1 MQFLMDDTQIILEL
15 ENRVRNLEERL
26 KALEKEQ
33 RLIREDI
40 LSGSMKERM
49 RKRMLEKPS
58 GKREE
63 IKEKL
68 DKQIKIEI

>member
-49 RKRMLEKPS
+49 RKRVLEKPS

>member
-1 MQFLMDDTQIILEL
+1 MDDAQIILEL
-15 ENRVRNLEERL
+15 ENRIRNIEERL

-40 LSGSMKERM
+40 LSGNMKERM

-58 GKREE
+58 AKREE

>member
-1 MQFLMDDTQIILEL
+1 MDDAQIIYEL
-15 ENRVRNLEERL
+15 TEKIRILEERL

-40 LSGSMKERM
+40 LSGNMNERM

>member
-1 MQFLMDDTQIILEL
+1 MDDAQIILEL

-40 LSGSMKERM
+40 LFGSMKERM

>member
-1 MQFLMDDTQIILEL
+1 MDDAQIILEL

-26 KALEKEQ
+26 EALEKEQ

>member
-1 MQFLMDDTQIILEL
+1 MDDAQIILEL
-15 ENRVRNLEERL
+15 EDRVRNLEERL

-58 GKREE
+58 GKRDE
-63 IKEKL
+63 IREKL

>member
-1 MQFLMDDTQIILEL
+1 MDDAQIILEL

-33 RLIREDI
+33 RRIREDI
-40 LSGSMKERM
+40 LAGSMKERM

>member
-1 MQFLMDDTQIILEL
+1 MDDAQIILEL
-15 ENRVRNLEERL
+15 EDRVRNLEERL

>member
-1 MQFLMDDTQIILEL
+1 MDDAQITLEL
-15 ENRVRNLEERL
+15 KDKIRNLEERI

-49 RKRMLEKPS
+49 RKRILEKPS
-58 GKREE
+58 GKIEE
-63 IKEKL
+63 IKEKI
-68 DKQIKIEI
+68 DDQIKIEI